1 MDVQFARDLAHFI
14 WQLQA
19 QGLALASHQR
29 LVAVHR
35 DDDEAYLAPTS
46 LRFKNNTPPTVRQ
59 LFGMGTNRGYYDTN
73 IEAGSKS
80 FTPSLFSPPLTH
92 R

>member
-1 MDVQFARDLAHFI
+1 
-14 WQLQA
+14 
-19 QGLALASHQR
+19 
-29 LVAVHR
+29 
-35 DDDEAYLAPTS
+35 LAPTS